1 MCDDKQNQN
10 ENTQTDDDESLNDQL
25 DSQWESEID
34 DSSEEMRKII
44 SDND

>member
-34 DSSEEMRKII
+34 DSSEEMRII
-44 SDND
+44 SDDD